1 MQSKQIIK
9 RSHGATL
16 KPTDKNYIAMLK
28 LIKADL
34 QTKDGSERKTRSKNT
49 NKDWLWL
56 HKNNKNY
63 RKSYKNYKLQTA
75 DNLESTQN

>member
-1 MQSKQIIK
+1 METRDKRKHLRKINMQSKQIIK

-34 QTKDGSERKTRSKNT
+34 QTKVALERKTRSKNT
-49 NKDWLWL
+49 NKD
-56 HKNNKNY
+56 
-63 RKSYKNYKLQTA
+63 
-75 DNLESTQN
+75 